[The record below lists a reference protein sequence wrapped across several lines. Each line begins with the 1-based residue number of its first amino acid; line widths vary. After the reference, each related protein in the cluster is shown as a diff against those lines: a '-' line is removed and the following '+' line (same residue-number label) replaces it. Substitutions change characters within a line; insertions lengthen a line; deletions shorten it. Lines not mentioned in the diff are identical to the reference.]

1 MRISVLC
8 VLLHAQIEEEFSLY
22 LVRLMISSSSC
33 FVVSHLGEHQMRMN
47 GSIEM
52 KMNFF
57 WSFEEDKF
65 LFEMSSLSKS
75 KMEIHDYNG
84 DHVA

>member
-1 MRISVLC
+1 
-8 VLLHAQIEEEFSLY
+8 
-22 LVRLMISSSSC
+22 
-33 FVVSHLGEHQMRMN
+33 MRMN

-52 KMNFF
+52 KNFS
-57 WSFEEDKF
+57 WLFEEDKF
-65 LFEMSSLSKS
+65 LFEMLSLSKA

>member
-1 MRISVLC
+1 
-8 VLLHAQIEEEFSLY
+8 
-22 LVRLMISSSSC
+22 
-33 FVVSHLGEHQMRMN
+33 MRMN

-52 KMNFF
+52 EMNFS

-65 LFEMSSLSKS
+65 LFEMSSLSKA